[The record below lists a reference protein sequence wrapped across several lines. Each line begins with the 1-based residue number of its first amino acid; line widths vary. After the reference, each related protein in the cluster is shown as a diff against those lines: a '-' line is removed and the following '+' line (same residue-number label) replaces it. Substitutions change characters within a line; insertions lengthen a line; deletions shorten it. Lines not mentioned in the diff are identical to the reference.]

1 MSQIKLR
8 FHLSHPDPKRSLRR
22 KAADQARRQARR
34 AVGRGVL
41 PAVVAEDDA
50 QGVAA

>member
-1 MSQIKLR
+1 MSQIKPKFKL
-8 FHLSHPDPKRSLRR
+8 LHPDPKRSLRR
-22 KAADQARRQARR
+22 KAADQARRAARR

-41 PAVVAEDDA
+41 PACPAEDDA

>member
-1 MSQIKLR
+1 MSQIKQR

-22 KAADQARRQARR
+22 KAADQALRQARR

-41 PAVVAEDDA
+41 PPCPAEEE
-50 QGVAA
+50 GVAA